1 MVACACE
8 QFIEEING
16 AFLGCCM
23 AVVLVWG
30 YWKIFEKLC
39 KIGDG
44 SWGVV
49 FFFCT
54 PLVVALFLIGLVV
67 WQGLT
72 TEWVAVPRQ
81 DEALQRMVN
90 DVKMRINDDYP
101 DIRIQRVHDEMR
113 DFLKY

>member
-16 AFLGCCM
+16 AFLGFCM
-23 AVVLVWG
+23 AVVLIWG

-39 KIGDG
+39 NIGDG

-49 FFFCT
+49 FFLCT
-54 PLVVALFLIGLVV
+54 PLIIGLFLIGVLV

-72 TEWVAVPRQ
+72 TEVVAVPRQ
-81 DEALQRMVN
+81 DESLQRMVDEMN
-90 DVKMRINDDYP
+90 MRINDEYS
-101 DIRIQRVHDEMR
+101 DIWIQRTHDELR
-113 DFLKY
+113 DFLRH